1 MHFDNS
7 TWRPLCVLLYCRDL
21 PRNVLRFLESCLV
34 GFANRDRV
42 KVRHQVIGKFDKCLA
57 FFGGQFFRHV
67 ASCRLKVGD
76 ATLADLVASFET
88 RDEAGQG
95 LELEKQ
101 IQSVG
106 KLTRMAQCQRSTSR
120 ITPRLWT

>member
-1 MHFDNS
+1 M
-7 TWRPLCVLLYCRDL
+7 
-21 PRNVLRFLESCLV
+21 LRFLESCLV

-106 KLTRMAQCQRSTSR
+106 KLTRMAQCQMSTSR